1 VAGLEGLT
9 HAMQA
14 LELGTFAATPGVVL
28 CIGAHCDDI
37 EIGCGGTVLRLL
49 ELNPE
54 LEVHWIVL
62 CSNAHRRREALDAA
76 RRFLG
81 DASEKRVQILSH
93 RDGFLPYQGSE
104 VKEFFESLA
113 RTVQPDLILTHFRGD
128 LHQDHRLVSEL
139 TWNTFRDHLIL
150 EFEIPK
156 YDGDLGAPNLFVPL
170 SEAHV
175 ARKIEHVLG
184 AFASQR
190 PRRWFSEDTF
200 RALMRLRGVECNAA
214 ANYAEA
220 FYVRKVVLE
229 ARGTEARWRA

>member
-1 VAGLEGLT
+1 
-9 HAMQA
+9 MQA
-14 LELGTFAATPGVVL
+14 LELGTFAASRGVVL

-62 CSNAHRRREALDAA
+62 CSDALRRREALDAA

-81 DASEKRVQILSH
+81 DASEKRVEVLSH
-93 RDGFLPYQGSE
+93 RDGFLPYQGGE
-104 VKEFFESLA
+104 VKEYFESLK
-113 RTVQPDLILTHFRGD
+113 RTLQPDLILTHFRKD

-170 SEAHV
+170 SESQV
-175 ARKIEHVLG
+175 ARKVDNILG
-184 AFASQR
+184 AFGSQR
-190 PRRWFSEDTF
+190 SRRWFREDTF
-200 RALMRLRGVECNAA
+200 RSLMRLRGVECHAEA
-214 ANYAEA
+214 GYAEA
-220 FYVRKVVLE
+220 FYARKLVLE
-229 ARGTEARWRA
+229 PRAITEARWRA

>member
-1 VAGLEGLT
+1 
-9 HAMQA
+9 MQA
-14 LELGTFAATPGVVL
+14 LELETFAATPGVLL

-49 ELNPE
+49 ELNPQ

-62 CSNAHRRREALDAA
+62 CSDALRRREALDAA

-81 DASEKRVQILSH
+81 DDSEKRVQVLSH
-93 RDGFLPYQGSE
+93 RDGFLPYQGGD
-104 VKEFFESLA
+104 VKEYFESLK
-113 RTVQPDLILTHFRGD
+113 RTLQPDLILTHFRGD

-170 SEAHV
+170 SESQV
-175 ARKIEHVLG
+175 ARKIENVLG

-190 PRRWFSEDTF
+190 SRRWFREDTF

-214 ANYAEA
+214 AGYAEA
-220 FYVRKVVLE
+220 FYARKLVLQPR
-229 ARGTEARWRA
+229 AVTEARWRE

>member
-1 VAGLEGLT
+1 ML
-9 HAMQA
+9 A
-14 LELGTFAATPGVVL
+14 LELGTFAEADGVVL

-49 ELNPE
+49 ELNPG

-62 CSNAHRRREALDAA
+62 CSDALRRREALDAA

-81 DASEKRVQILSH
+81 DAGEKRVQVLSH
-93 RDGFLPYQGSE
+93 RDGFLPYSGGE
-104 VKEFFESLA
+104 VKECFESLK

-139 TWNTFRDHLIL
+139 TWNTFRNHLIL

-156 YDGDLGAPNLFVPL
+156 YDGDLGAPNVFVPL
-170 SEAHV
+170 SESQA
-175 ARKIEHVLG
+175 ARKIENVLG

-190 PRRWFSEDTF
+190 ARRWFREETF
-200 RALMRLRGVECNAA
+200 RALMRLRGMECNAPSSH
-214 ANYAEA
+214 AEA
-220 FYVRKVVLE
+220 FYARKLVLE
-229 ARGTEARWRA
+229 PRALGGPRWRA

>member
-1 VAGLEGLT
+1 
-9 HAMQA
+9 MQA
-14 LELGTFAATPGVVL
+14 LELGTFAATPGVLL

-62 CSNAHRRREALDAA
+62 CSDALRRREALDAA

-81 DASEKRVQILSH
+81 EASEKRVQVLSH
-93 RDGFLPYQGSE
+93 RDGFLPYQGGD
-104 VKEFFESLA
+104 VKEYFESLK
-113 RTVQPDLILTHFRGD
+113 RMVQPDLILTHFRGD
-128 LHQDHRLVSEL
+128 LHQDHRLVCEL
-139 TWNTFRDHLIL
+139 TWNTFRNHLIL

-170 SEAHV
+170 SESQV
-175 ARKIEHVLG
+175 ARKIENVLG

-190 PRRWFSEDTF
+190 HRRWFREDTF
-200 RALMRLRGVECNAA
+200 RALMRLRGVECNAEA
-214 ANYAEA
+214 GYAEA
-220 FYVRKVVLE
+220 FHARKLVFE
-229 ARGTEARWRA
+229 PRGSRTDAKGPAR